1 MNRIT
6 GSLFKYNPKV
16 NELCLVADFKFYFN
30 ADKQAF
36 ELDQNPYGEP
46 DLTTISNI
54 TSEENGSALKFDLCI
69 VERKWH
75 VFRSAIKNFSF
86 ETSDQLPIIK
96 QALGMSFCKN
106 FVIDWLDAL
115 SNTRRIHKKQPRRQD
130 MGSNQRLSYD
140 FLPSN
145 RV

>member
-46 DLTTISNI
+46 DLTTISNV
-54 TSEENGSALKFDLCI
+54 TSEENGSALKFDAVYRGEEMARI
-69 VERKWH
+69 SVG
-75 VFRSAIKNFSF
+75 
-86 ETSDQLPIIK
+86 DQKL
-96 QALGMSFCKN
+96 
-106 FVIDWLDAL
+106 
-115 SNTRRIHKKQPRRQD
+115 
-130 MGSNQRLSYD
+130 
-140 FLPSN
+140 FL
-145 RV
+145 